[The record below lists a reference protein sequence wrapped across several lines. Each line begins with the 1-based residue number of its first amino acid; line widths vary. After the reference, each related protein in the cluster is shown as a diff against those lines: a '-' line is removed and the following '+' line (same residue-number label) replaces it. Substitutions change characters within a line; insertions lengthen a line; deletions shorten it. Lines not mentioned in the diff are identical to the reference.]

1 MKNGNWVGY
10 TFLKR
15 AGKRNGSEGIGNHC
29 EMKQALWRIDNLLC
43 FGILYKTW
51 KLREH
56 L

>member
-1 MKNGNWVGY
+1 MAMRVLE
-10 TFLKR
+10 TT
-15 AGKRNGSEGIGNHC
+15 
-29 EMKQALWRIDNLLC
+29 EMKQALCKIDNLLC